1 VAKNVRAKGTDGK
14 RPRRAKDNG
23 ARTGDEAVLW
33 ARVLRACEAE
43 FQETF
48 GIAWDPILDKLG
60 QVDNKLESE
69 ARRVYFQLHR
79 ALEEA
84 VSFAER
90 PEVKAMRFGARA
102 VLALR
107 DWVPR
112 SIAPILRQTW
122 MADRPKDREQKGRKK
137 QDMEQR
143 WPALPKDRA
152 RLVRILDDFN
162 ILGLPENPDGSSRL
176 LTVREMALV
185 SLLAGNRLKL
195 GGGPLAYTAAEVIKL
210 EVTNMRPL
218 LAEHGRPDI
227 AEGERGPRV
236 ERPRQKP
243 PATPRRKT

>member
-1 VAKNVRAKGTDGK
+1 MTESVRAKGTGGK
-14 RPRRAKDNG
+14 RPRRTKEK
-23 ARTGDEAVLW
+23 RLRVGDESVLW
-33 ARVLRACEAE
+33 ERVIRACEAE

-48 GIAWDPILDKLG
+48 GIAWNPILEKLG

-122 MADRPKDREQKGRKK
+122 MADRPKDPNQKGRKK

-143 WPALPKDRA
+143 WPVLPTDRA

-162 ILGLPENPDGSSRL
+162 IFGLPENPDGSSRF
-176 LTVREMALV
+176 LTAREMALV

-218 LAEHGRPDI
+218 LAQHGRTDI

-236 ERPRQKP
+236 DRPRQRP